1 MSGDLPFVRLPDSVT
16 LTRDEISVV
25 LFALDLTETADLEE
39 PERAAVRG
47 AIRLITAKLWPELGG
62 LLGDEGQE

>member
-1 MSGDLPFVRLPDSVT
+1 M

-25 LFALDLTETADLEE
+25 LFALDLIESADLTES
-39 PERAAVRG
+39 ERTAVQR

-62 LLGDEGQE
+62 LFDDEGDG